1 MLNTKAARLRAGLT
15 QEEFAE
21 KIGKQQVTVSAWEN
35 GKAAPVANF
44 LPKICEVLG
53 CTLDDLFAE
62 EEEDEDK
69 PSENAPRAE
78 T

>member
-1 MLNTKAARLRAGLT
+1 MNISRLRKHKGLT
-15 QEEFAE
+15 QTELAG
-21 KIGKQQVTVSAWEN
+21 ILGRKQTAVSKWEC
-35 GKAAPVANF
+35 GEAAPPASL

-62 EEEDEDK
+62 EEEDEDT
-69 PSENAPRAE
+69 PAENAPRAE